1 MEQHELDLL
10 RHGRSLWRR
19 KWLIVATTVIAVAI
33 AGAMAFVEVSNTE
46 PTTEYQAI
54 STVRVGHTESGI
66 PDNPA
71 LAFLG
76 GSSLADRSIQTH
88 LQLIRGSAVL
98 QRAALRLL
106 TDPDSGEH
114 VEGVDDPAEDDS
126 QPSGEA
132 TAGSPS
138 VSALADTLA
147 AEISVRSIPGTD
159 LIEVTLRG
167 PTPELAESR
176 SLAVVESYKD
186 FLKQEQIRS
195 VEEAIAALEQRIR
208 DAEAPSEVTPGT
220 IASFQSLSSELTTIV
235 AILGGGSEQL
245 QLLESTISS
254 VDVDEMVSGL
264 AGAPQSGHVEPGAA
278 LLALLEAS
286 AEALGRAGDEAK
298 HGSNQLANAELVA
311 ALTSSAAA
319 LDAAGQPLNDIADL
333 LTVVIE
339 QQRESSGGEQ
349 FASST
354 AELQQAAA
362 TLRTAMVNL
371 DTATANSSSLRT
383 SINPLRSQ
391 ISQIVVSVEQAVS
404 ELQSSGSDPDNSAWQ
419 TTLAEVGSHA
429 TVLNLIAGE
438 IAEIRRTSG
447 ASATATG
454 RILVAEA
461 RIRDGASGLTAA
473 SETTAAD
480 NVSVIDTLIRIHGRI
495 GAVASANESVVGAIE
510 TSIDEGTQ
518 TESDRQLLL
527 NHANGALSTLNSAVE
542 SLATLRQS
550 TTSAQLYTAI
560 IRAETQ
566 IRDTSSR
573 LASAER
579 RATPP
584 SDGGIA
590 GQFDVLA
597 TRLKDDSQRIER
609 TASLVVEA
617 IDVADG
623 AEVSRVYIS
632 KSAERSATI
641 LAEAGDAITASIDS
655 NLVTTDTA
663 PLSGSAGTI
672 TDLSDYVEALS
683 HVMTLRD
690 RMSTSEMNF
699 LLISERVEEI
709 DESSDVEEVSSVVQE
724 TRLRSS
730 AAATNLDALVQ
741 DLAALSGLDFF
752 EGDLTPTLLTERVST
767 AATLA
772 QSLAAEVPELGGS
785 NGAGQNG
792 LAAARREL
800 DALLLQPQETG
811 ISIVD
816 TSVSLRTSGVVQ
828 SIAGGASL
836 RILLGMFGGLVV
848 GSVGAISL
856 DLFDRKVRR
865 ETDFRAIFG
874 PQTLGVLPRGLA
886 KGNPHPPEV
895 TDDGASVFSEAVH
908 LATSRVAD
916 HMNSG
921 TRTVMVSSAHAREG
935 KTMLSINL
943 ARALKSR
950 GLNVLLV
957 DGNLRK
963 SDASLIL
970 NAQDYK
976 GLATALS
983 DGTDPAQYIVH
994 AEGLDF
1000 LPAGET
1006 TVQPVELVSR
1016 RGLSTFLNQVT
1027 ENYDVVLMDGTP
1039 VLGFSETTA
1048 MAKSAGAVVLVARV
1062 GYSSK
1067 DSITEAVESLEAAGA
1082 KLTGG
1087 VLNYV
1092 QPKTLRHLSH
1102 TGYQSGSKKGRAD
1115 QRLRKAFGQRLKR
1128 IQVWKN

>member
-1 MEQHELDLL
+1 M
-10 RHGRSLWRR
+10 
-19 KWLIVATTVIAVAI
+19 ATTAIAVVI
-33 AGAMAFVEVSNTE
+33 AGAMAFVEASNTE
-46 PTTEYQAI
+46 PSTEYQAI

-76 GSSLADRSIQTH
+76 GSSLADRGIQTH

-98 QRAALRLL
+98 QRAALGLL
-106 TDPDSGEH
+106 TDPESGEQ
-114 VEGVDDPAEDDS
+114 VEEVADAEGNDS

-147 AEISVRSIPGTD
+147 AEISVRSIAGTD

-176 SLAVVESYKD
+176 SLAVVEAYKD

-220 IASFQSLSSELTTIV
+220 IASFQSLSRELATIV
-235 AILGGGSEQL
+235 DILGGGAEQL
-245 QLLESTISS
+245 QLLEFSISS
-254 VDVDEMVSGL
+254 TSIEEIAGGL
-264 AGAPQSGHVEPGAA
+264 AGGPQSGQVEPGAA
-278 LLALLEAS
+278 LLAMLEAS
-286 AEALGRAGDEAK
+286 AEALGRAGDEAEQ
-298 HGSNQLANAELVA
+298 GSKQLANAELVA
-311 ALTSSAAA
+311 DLTSSAAA

-339 QQRESSGGEQ
+339 QQSESGGGGQFESSI
-349 FASST
+349 T
-354 AELQQAAA
+354 ELEQAAA

-371 DTATANSSSLRT
+371 DTATDSSSSLRT

-391 ISQIVVSVEQAVS
+391 ISQIVVSVEQAVT
-404 ELQSSGSDPDNSAWQ
+404 ELQSNGSASGNNAWQ
-419 TTLAEVGSHA
+419 ATLDEIGSHA

-447 ASATATG
+447 ASATAAG
-454 RILVAEA
+454 RILIAEA
-461 RIRDGASGLTAA
+461 RIRDGASSLTAA
-473 SETTAAD
+473 TETTTD
-480 NVSVIDTLIRIHGRI
+480 EDFSVTDTLLRIRGRI
-495 GAVASANESVVGAIE
+495 GAVASASESVVGAIE
-510 TSIDEGTQ
+510 TSIDDGAQ
-518 TESDRQLLL
+518 TDSDRQLLI

-542 SLATLRQS
+542 SLGALRQS

-560 IRAETQ
+560 IQAETK

-573 LASAER
+573 LASALES
-579 RATPP
+579 ATPP
-584 SDGGIA
+584 SGGGIA
-590 GQFDVLA
+590 GQFDTLA

-609 TASLVVEA
+609 TASLVAEA

-623 AEVSRVYIS
+623 TEVNRSYVS

-655 NLVTTDTA
+655 NLVATDTA
-663 PLSGSAGTI
+663 PLSRSASTI
-672 TDLSDYVEALS
+672 TDLSDHVEALA

-690 RMSTSEMNF
+690 RMTTSEMNYR
-699 LLISERVEEI
+699 LISERVEEI
-709 DESSDVEEVSSVVQE
+709 DESSDVEEVSAVVQE

-730 AAATNLDALVQ
+730 AAATSLDALVQ
-741 DLAALSGLDFF
+741 DLTALSALGFF
-752 EGDLTPTLLTERVST
+752 DGDLTPTLLTERVST

-772 QSLAAEVPELGGS
+772 QSLAAGVPELGGS

-848 GSVGAISL
+848 GSVGAISI
-856 DLFDRKVRR
+856 DFFDRKVRR

-874 PQTLGVLPRGLA
+874 PQMLGVLPRGLA

-895 TDDGASVFSEAVH
+895 TDDGASVFAEAVH

-916 HMNSG
+916 HMSSG

-950 GLNVLLV
+950 GLNILLV

-963 SDASLIL
+963 PDASLIL

-983 DGTDPAQYIVH
+983 DGTDPAQYVVH

-1006 TVQPVELVSR
+1006 TLQPVELVSR
-1016 RGLSTFLNQVT
+1016 RGLSTFLDQAT
-1027 ENYDVVLMDGTP
+1027 ENYDVVLVDGTP

-1048 MAKSAGAVVLVARV
+1048 IAKSVGAVVLVARV

-1082 KLTGG
+1082 TLAGG

-1092 QPKTLRHLSH
+1092 QPKTLQHLSH
-1102 TGYQSGSKKGRAD
+1102 AGYGTGSREAGR
-1115 QRLRKAFGQRLKR
+1115 RLREVVGQGLKR